1 MLLSTPSRSPK
12 PPAGSVPVSPNAI
25 RTEPRMAQT
34 PTAGGRNPSTQLSIS
49 TPLQTFKIKFYQQ
62 NLMQSIRIVQSMA
75 ELKTEASKV
84 RAWIRLAIERK
95 VLASHIKELLSD
107 ELLLR
112 QLYKTNSFF
121 LFDDAEIS
129 HVDTITQLTY
139 HLLTLNAV
147 DFFSFTDNFPVCK
160 VAYKLHVCPIP
171 RIQTNKI
178 TILIT
183 GSLNQT
189 EKLYLHSDNNELAF
203 KVSVFQNILE
213 GSVPFFTAY

>member
-1 MLLSTPSRSPK
+1 MLLSTPSRTPNRNNLSS
-12 PPAGSVPVSPNAI
+12 AGSLPVSPNTVRA
-25 RTEPRMAQT
+25 EPRMAQT
-34 PTAGGRNPSTQLSIS
+34 PTAGGRHPSSQLSIS

-62 NLMQSIRIVQSMA
+62 NLMQSIRIVQSMV

-95 VLASHIKELLSD
+95 VLASHIKELLGD
-107 ELLLR
+107 EILLR
-112 QLYKTNSFF
+112 QLYRPNSFF
-121 LFDDAEIS
+121 LFDDTEFS

-171 RIQTNKI
+171 RINENRI
-178 TILIT
+178 TIIVT
-183 GSLNQT
+183 GSLNQS
-189 EKLYLHSDNNELAF
+189 EKLYLQSDNNELAF
-203 KVSVFQNILE
+203 KVSWFELLLT
-213 GSVPFFTAY
+213 PRD